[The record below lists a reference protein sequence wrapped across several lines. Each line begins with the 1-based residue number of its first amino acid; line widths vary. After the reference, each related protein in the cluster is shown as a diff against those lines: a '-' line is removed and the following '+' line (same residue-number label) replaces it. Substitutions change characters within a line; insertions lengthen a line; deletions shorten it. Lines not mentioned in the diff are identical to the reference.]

1 MLNLLKNI
9 LIGILIIGAGY
20 LAGMV
25 AWLLTFLPVTT
36 IFDFALNPWAI
47 IVSLFGYPAVGIYIA
62 WKIAKKRNMVRP
74 AKVKSADQSSPP
86 ENYLPSDSS
95 VTSETSTQGK
105 TNDVTKSKPAQY
117 AAIGCLVVVIAAV
130 ALIVT
135 CVVVV
140 LGGSE
145 SSDAD
150 KAEEKRKG
158 WHCLSAWDGNHSG
171 LEDLVRI
178 VIKDPNSMETIQ
190 TRIIPV
196 DVNGN
201 HRITME
207 FRSRNSFGGMVVNT
221 ATGSVDN
228 DTCEA
233 TLLGVD

>member
-1 MLNLLKNI
+1 MALTLGGLGVWT
-9 LIGILIIGAGY
+9 LIDFIRI
-20 LAGMV
+20 
-25 AWLLTFLPVTT
+25 VTGNFKDNQGNVIRQSERT
-36 IFDFALNPWAI
+36 P
-47 IVSLFGYPAVGIYIA
+47 
-62 WKIAKKRNMVRP
+62 
-74 AKVKSADQSSPP
+74 ADQSPP
-86 ENYLPSDSS
+86 TGNSIPSGSS
-95 VTSETSTQGK
+95 TTSETSTQGK

-135 CVVVV
+135 CVVAVM
-140 LGGSE
+140 GGSE

-158 WHCLSAWDGNHSG
+158 CHCLSVWDANHSG

-190 TRIIPV
+190 TRITPV

-221 ATGSVDN
+221 ATSSMDN

-233 TLLGVD
+233 TLLEVD

>member
-1 MLNLLKNI
+1 MQSNKSFPLVCIFCFVFGTWGLHRFYVGKFVT
-9 LIGILIIGAGY
+9 GILMA
-20 LAGMV
+20 
-25 AWLLTFLPVTT
+25 LTLGGLGVWTLIDFIRIVTGNFKDNQGNVIRQSERT
-36 IFDFALNPWAI
+36 P
-47 IVSLFGYPAVGIYIA
+47 
-62 WKIAKKRNMVRP
+62 
-74 AKVKSADQSSPP
+74 ADQSPP
-86 ENYLPSDSS
+86 TGNSIPSGSS
-95 VTSETSTQGK
+95 TTSETLTQGK

-140 LGGSE
+140 MGGSE

-233 TLLGVD
+233 TLLGVE